1 MPVPAVSLRLQ
12 RFRRRFGIAA
22 PKVVVRSHVP
32 WTWLVLPAGLLA
44 LLLGAVGW
52 LLAQRSEAGALGLEV
67 EALRQQLLIQR
78 EELNV
83 LRTTAGTGKNAAN
96 IERATQ
102 LQLLGKIQ
110 SLETQNA
117 ALKEDILLFERLIP
131 VSGDSASIRVESFR
145 VAHEGRG
152 RYRYWL
158 LLAFQPDKQNPEFRG
173 RLQLA
178 INYVRGAGKE
188 LLILPDK
195 TEGLTEF
202 NVDVKRFL
210 RREGVFILP
219 EGGVLQ
225 DVEVRVLQGDTLKS
239 KQVAQR

>member
-1 MPVPAVSLRLQ
+1 
-12 RFRRRFGIAA
+12 
-22 PKVVVRSHVP
+22 
-32 WTWLVLPAGLLA
+32 VLPVGLLA

-52 LLAQRSEAGALGLEV
+52 VVAQRSEAGALGLEV
-67 EALRQQLLIQR
+67 EALRQQLLVQR
-78 EELNV
+78 EELNA

-102 LQLLGKIQ
+102 AQLLGKIQ

-145 VAHEGRG
+145 VAREGKG

-158 LLAFQPDKQNPEFRG
+158 LLSFQPDKQNPEFRG

-178 INYVRGAGKE
+178 INYLRGASKE
-188 LLILPDK
+188 LLILPEK
-195 TEGLTEF
+195 TEGLSAF
-202 NVDVKRFL
+202 NVEVKRFL
-210 RREGVFILP
+210 RREGVFALP
-219 EGGVLQ
+219 EEGVLQ
-225 DVEVRVLQGDTLKS
+225 DVEVRVLQGDTLKY

>member
-1 MPVPAVSLRLQ
+1 MLPV
-12 RFRRRFGIAA
+12 
-22 PKVVVRSHVP
+22 
-32 WTWLVLPAGLLA
+32 GLLA

-131 VSGDSASIRVESFR
+131 VSGDSASIRAESFR

-202 NVDVKRFL
+202 NVEVKRFL

-219 EGGVLQ
+219 EGAVLQ

>member
-1 MPVPAVSLRLQ
+1 
-12 RFRRRFGIAA
+12 
-22 PKVVVRSHVP
+22 
-32 WTWLVLPAGLLA
+32 VLPVGLLA

-131 VSGDSASIRVESFR
+131 VVGDSAAIRVESFR
-145 VAHEGRG
+145 VARDDQG
-152 RYRYWL
+152 RYRYRL

-178 INYVRGAGKE
+178 INFAREGGKG

-195 TEGLTEF
+195 NEGLAEF
-202 NVDVKRFL
+202 QVEVKHFL
-210 RREGVFILP
+210 RREGTFVLP
-219 EGGVLQ
+219 EGAVLQ

-239 KQVAQR
+239 KRVAQR